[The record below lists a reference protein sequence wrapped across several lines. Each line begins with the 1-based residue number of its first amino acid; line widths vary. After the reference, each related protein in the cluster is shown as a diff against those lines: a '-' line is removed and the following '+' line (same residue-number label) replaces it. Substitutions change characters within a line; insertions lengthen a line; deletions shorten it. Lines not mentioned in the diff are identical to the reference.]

1 MFASSSIGVRP
12 DRTAA
17 ASGTV
22 RLSGPTRRV
31 VVILFTVFVE
41 ATLVVGLI
49 LLTLAP
55 SADSGGGTGPDRPPV
70 PLVGSPWP

>member
-17 ASGTV
+17 ATGSD
-22 RLSGPTRRV
+22 RRSGPIRRV
-31 VVILFTVFVE
+31 VVILFTILVE
-41 ATLVVGLI
+41 AALVVGLI

-55 SADSGGGTGPDRPPV
+55 SADGGGRTGPERPPA
-70 PLVGSPWP
+70 PLSAPHRL